1 MAADVKAL
9 KSYLVSLGFDA
20 NEGQYLKF
28 ESKLKQATNLVK
40 ASTFTMGADL
50 LKWQIAVTS
59 MSVGIGTAVV
69 GTLVEIAKA
78 DQEYRLFGQ
87 RMFLNTQQARSLKI
101 ALDAL
106 GQPLE
111 AIAFDPEL
119 HGRYEQLKKDQ
130 ALLSA
135 GLGGDYESSMRQI
148 RDVMFEFTRLEVE
161 FKYFVMS
168 VAKNIFQ
175 AMGGGD
181 FITKLHQLN
190 DWIIQ
195 NIPKWSMQFTTYLLP
210 ILKDVWQVLKDTGIL
225 LWNLGLD
232 FANLVNGIA
241 GDSDAMSASM
251 PAWEKFARAIDHVI
265 NAIDDLIEGLIWLE
279 NHRGILGLIVGGI
292 GGFALGGP
300 WGAVAGAAALGGAGF
315 AMDYVRS
322 QGGGGIPDASS
333 GLAGAGT
340 GSIEDQARAAAA
352 LVGPQLG
359 VDPSIVFAQWAHET
373 GNFTNRGARSLNNLA
388 GINVPGGNGED
399 YKSYGSISEF
409 AQDYASLIK
418 RRYSGAL
425 GAGNVDDY
433 ATALKNGGYFTGP
446 LNEYER
452 GMRGFQGNYSGGGSQ
467 THVGSVTVNVQ
478 GTNATPDQIS
488 KAVTDGIERHTAL
501 QTKRSLVQ
509 TRSVYA

>member
-1 MAADVKAL
+1 MASDIKAL
-9 KSYLVSLGFDA
+9 KSYLVRLGFDA
-20 NEGQYLKF
+20 NEDQFLKF
-28 ESKLKQATNLVK
+28 ESKLKQAANLVK
-40 ASTFTMGADL
+40 SSTFTMGANL
-50 LKWQIAVTS
+50 LKWQIAVTG
-59 MSVGIGTAVV
+59 MFVGIGTAVV
-69 GTLVEIAKA
+69 GTIAEVAKA

-135 GLGGDYESSMRQI
+135 GLGGDYEGTMRQI

-168 VAKNIFQ
+168 VAKNIFK

-181 FITKLHQLN
+181 FIAKLHQLN
-190 DWIIQ
+190 DWIIK
-195 NIPKWSMQFTTYLLP
+195 NIPKWSTQFTTYLLP
-210 ILKDVWQVLKDTGIL
+210 ILKDVWQVLKDTGAL

-241 GDSDAMSASM
+241 GDSDAMKSSM
-251 PAWEKFARAIDHVI
+251 PAWEKFARAIDHVVK
-265 NAIDDLIEGLIWLE
+265 LVYYLVEGLIWLE
-279 NHRGILGLIVGGI
+279 NHKGILGLIVGAI
-292 GGFALGGP
+292 GGFAVGGP
-300 WGAVAGAAALGGAGF
+300 WGALAGSVALGGSGF

-322 QGGGGIPDASS
+322 QGGGGIPDAPRGTS
-333 GLAGAGT
+333 GAGSN
-340 GSIEDQARAAAA
+340 GIADQARALAAQ
-352 LVGPQLG
+352 VGPQLG
-359 VDPSIVFAQWAHET
+359 VDPSIIFAQWAHET
-373 GNFTNRGARSLNNLA
+373 GNFTNRGATQLNNLA
-388 GINVPGGNGED
+388 GINVPGGNGSD
-399 YKSYGSISEF
+399 YKSYSSLNEF
-409 AQDYASLIK
+409 AQDYASLIS
-418 RRYSGAL
+418 RRYKGAL

-433 ATALKNGGYFTGP
+433 ATALKRGGYFSGP
-446 LNEYER
+446 LNDYEH
-452 GMRGFQGNYSGGGSQ
+452 GMKGFQGSYSGGASS
-467 THVGSVTVNVQ
+467 THVGTITVNVN
-478 GTNATPDQIS
+478 GSNATPDDIKNKVLAALQ
-488 KAVTDGIERHTAL
+488 EHTAL